1 MKEMNET
8 KTDVSTKDEMK
19 KGGVYSISQYDLE
32 TLSTEFTEINNI
44 LALAKADDG
53 VKKLLLIEVIREFG
67 DDIVDLLDHLPII
80 TEQKLDR
87 VLDGILNVANEEYE
101 IEGRGDDVY
110 AYVQISDERKQKEK
124 DWIKKVLI
132 G

>member
-19 KGGVYSISQYDLE
+19 KGGIYSISQYDLE

-80 TEQKLDR
+80 TDVKLTR
-87 VLDGILNVANEEYE
+87 VLDGILDVANEEYE
-101 IEGRGDDVY
+101 IEGRGEDIY
-110 AYVQISDERKQKEK
+110 AHVQLNDKQKQIEK

>member
-1 MKEMNET
+1 MNET
-8 KTDVSTKDEMK
+8 KTMQEMK
-19 KGGVYSISQYDLE
+19 KGGVFSISQHDLE
-32 TLSTEFTEINNI
+32 TMSTEFAEINNI

-67 DDIVDLLDHLPII
+67 EDITDLMDRLPII
-80 TEQKLDR
+80 TDKKLET
-87 VLDGILNVANEEYE
+87 VLDGIIEVANEESE

-110 AYVQISDERKQKEK
+110 AHVNLSAERKEKEK
-124 DWIKKVLI
+124 AWIKKVLI